1 MLVSTVPDYFS
12 YVIAGRL
19 EAYHHNNRI
28 DHPPMPS
35 PSLRSLATTAVLL
48 ILTYHFLDTITTTLC
63 HQLPSALHPI
73 PTSAN
78 TMTAAAAVDPST
90 HLALTIQQTG
100 TTPHPTLT
108 LTITNTHPS
117 AVLTFVTWNTPLDD
131 ALVPLGLLAVTDPA
145 SAERLNKDAI
155 KIARKTP
162 PEADAFVTLAPGE
175 SREHVVELRDG
186 PLMPLGKVE
195 GGRVGVQVEGEWGD
209 VWVDERVGPEAW
221 GERSGKGVKGRF
233 ESGVVE
239 VVV

>member
-1 MLVSTVPDYFS
+1 
-12 YVIAGRL
+12 
-19 EAYHHNNRI
+19 
-28 DHPPMPS
+28 MPS
-35 PSLRSLATTAVLL
+35 LSLRSLAITAVLL

-63 HQLPSALHPI
+63 HQLPSDLL
-73 PTSAN
+73 PTSPSSTSDNA
-78 TMTAAAAVDPST
+78 MAAAAVDPST

-100 TTPHPTLT
+100 TTPGHPTLT

-117 AVLTFVTWNTPLDD
+117 ATLTFVTWNTPLDD
-131 ALVPLGLLAVTDPA
+131 ALVPLGLLAVTDP
-145 SAERLNKDAI
+145 STSERLNKDAI

-162 PEADAFVTLAPGE
+162 PEADAFVTLKPGE
-175 SREHVVELRDG
+175 AREHVVELRDG

-195 GGRVGVQVEGEWGD
+195 GGRVRVRVEGEWGD